1 MPEQISN
8 HRLGAFVYGF
18 VSGVGLIM
26 VIWGLASITTLPST
40 NLMMNIGLVMF
51 GVALFAGGSCREAY
65 LRGNLSVL
73 SEGRADAERNRS
85 TRPVTNSLLSEQ
97 LVPPEEVTSRKAHE
111 A

>member
-1 MPEQISN
+1 
-8 HRLGAFVYGF
+8 
-18 VSGVGLIM
+18 M

-40 NLMMNIGLVMF
+40 NLMMNIGLVML

-73 SEGRADAERNRS
+73 SEGRADADHNRA

-97 LVPPEEVTSRKAHE
+97 LVPPEEVTSRKSHE
-111 A
+111 S

>member
-8 HRLGAFVYGF
+8 HRLGAFIYGF

-26 VIWGLASITTLPST
+26 IVWGLASITTLQST
-40 NLMMNIGLVMF
+40 NLIMNIGLILL

-73 SEGRADAERNRS
+73 SEARVHGDRNRPIRS
-85 TRPVTNSLLSEQ
+85 ATNSLLTEQ
-97 LVPPEEVTSRKAHE
+97 LIPPEEVKSRNPHE